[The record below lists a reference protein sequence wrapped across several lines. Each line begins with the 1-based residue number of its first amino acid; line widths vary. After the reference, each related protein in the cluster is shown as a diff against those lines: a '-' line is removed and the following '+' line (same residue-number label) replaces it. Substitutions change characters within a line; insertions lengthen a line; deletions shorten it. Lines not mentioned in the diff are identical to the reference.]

1 MPAERPPAAA
11 SPARQLAGLMAEH
24 DPAVV
29 KVARGAMRKL
39 DALIPGGVRLVY
51 DNYNALV
58 IGYGPSTKAS
68 EAVLS
73 IALYPR
79 WVTLFFLKGAFLT
92 DPAGVLK
99 GSGRQV
105 RSVVLE
111 SAKDLDRREVKAL
124 IRAAIDQTRT
134 FLPPRQ
140 VLIQAVSAKRR
151 ARRPADR

>member
-1 MPAERPPAAA
+1 MPAERPPATA
-11 SPARQLAGLMAEH
+11 SPARQLARLMTEH

-29 KVARGAMRKL
+29 KVAQGALRKL

-58 IGYGPSTKAS
+58 IAYGPSAKAS

-124 IRAAIDQTRT
+124 VRAAIDQTRT

-140 VLIQAVSAKRR
+140 MVVQAVSAKRR
-151 ARRPADR
+151 ARRPVER

>member
-11 SPARQLAGLMAEH
+11 TPARQLARLIAEH
-24 DPAVV
+24 DPVV
-29 KVARGAMRKL
+29 AKLAQGAMRKL
-39 DALIPGGVRLVY
+39 DSLIPGGVRLVS
-51 DNYNALV
+51 DNDNALV
-58 IGYGPSTKAS
+58 IAYGPSTRAS
-68 EAVLS
+68 EAILS

-124 IRAAIDQTRT
+124 IRAAIEQTRT

-140 VLIQAVSAKRR
+140 VVVQAVSAKRR
-151 ARRPADR
+151 ARHAVDL